1 MIRRFEEFT
10 SNISLAYKY
19 VLRIKAYEMNSF
31 GMKGSH
37 VMCLYYIGKNPE
49 GHTAL
54 ELCDLCKEDKSQISK
69 TVAYLQRVGYISPD
83 KKSGSRKYK
92 IRYVIT
98 PKGNEVYKSLNEL
111 IIGVLSKCEDGLSIE
126 ELEAFYS
133 TFEKINSKLKT
144 IQEELEQI

>member
-10 SNISLAYKY
+10 SNIALAYKY
-19 VLRIKAYEMNSF
+19 VIRIKAYEMNNF

-69 TVAYLQRVGYISPD
+69 TIAYLERVGYILPD
-83 KKSGSRKYK
+83 KKNGSRKYK
-92 IRYVIT
+92 IRYVISA
-98 PKGNEVYKSLNEL
+98 KGQEVFDAINRL
-111 IIGVLSKCEDGLSIE
+111 IIGVLTRCEDGLTAE
-126 ELEAFYS
+126 ELESFYS
-133 TFEKINSKLKT
+133 TFEKINLKLRE
-144 IQEELEQI
+144 IQEEIGKF